1 MILRSPLIVATQY
14 YLSLVNKACHMWMC
28 RVTYTNDMLKN
39 ARHGSK
45 DTIQTRERESVCVCV
60 SRERESVCVC
70 VCTIQTSTSHLFMS
84 HVTWGGFMS
93 QREGVMTHVNASCHG
108 WEKDTD
114 ESCHICRTCV
124 TWVWRVDESYQ
135 RVISININKPCHVWR
150 NHVTTWGSHDPHE
163 WAMSRSEGRYR
174 WVLPHMNKS
183 CGSWIVM
190 SRVNESC
197 QI

>member
-1 MILRSPLIVATQY
+1 MLQKRPMILRSPLIVATQY

-45 DTIQTRERESVCVCV
+45 DTIQTG
-60 SRERESVCVC
+60 
-70 VCTIQTSTSHLFMS
+70 ISHLFMS

-174 WVLPHMNKS
+174 WVLPQMNKS
-183 CGSWIVM
+183 RGMWIVM